1 VGVQTAASRALVQ
14 GQENSVVTDVVVK
27 PVSAQAST
35 VTQLVLSQAAVVD
48 VPKLVTEQATWQSV
62 TV

>member
-1 VGVQTAASRALVQ
+1 MAPARALVQ
-14 GQENSVVTDVVVK
+14 GQANLVVADVVVK

-35 VTQLVLSQAAVVD
+35 VTQLVLSQVVVVD
-48 VPKLVTEQATWQSV
+48 VPKSVTEQATSQSV